1 MLPYAPDAGKF
12 MKQGIIFCNSEI
24 AVAEDV
30 SLVLQVNLSVVTI
43 LLYSG
48 CKVLGSFVPRR
59 HIAVS
64 RGHTCLLSNGQC
76 LMAIGHK
83 LGNWDP
89 QLSCI
94 MALAGIHPESVQ
106 CTSHGIKHLRLE
118 GAHRV

>member
-1 MLPYAPDAGKF
+1 MLSYAPDAGKF

-24 AVAEDV
+24 AVAVDV
-30 SLVLQVNLSVVTI
+30 SLVLQVNLSVVTL

-48 CKVLGSFVPRR
+48 CKVLGSFVHRKL
-59 HIAVS
+59 IAVT
-64 RGHTCLLSNGQC
+64 RGHTCLLSHGQC

-94 MALAGIHPESVQ
+94 MAGIHPESVQ
-106 CTSHGIKHLRLE
+106 CTLHGIKHLRLE
-118 GAHRV
+118 GAHRG

>member
-1 MLPYAPDAGKF
+1 MLSYAPYDGKF

-24 AVAEDV
+24 AVDVAVAV
-30 SLVLQVNLSVVTI
+30 SLVLQVNLSV
-43 LLYSG
+43 LLYSE
-48 CKVLGSFVPRR
+48 CKVLGNFVPRR
-59 HIAVS
+59 QIAVS

>member
-1 MLPYAPDAGKF
+1 MFSSSAHDMLPYAPDAGKF

-24 AVAEDV
+24 AVAVAVDV
-30 SLVLQVNLSVVTI
+30 SLVLQVNLSVVTL

-48 CKVLGSFVPRR
+48 CKVLGSFVHRK

-83 LGNWDP
+83 LFGKLGSSAELYNGRNP
-89 QLSCI
+89 
-94 MALAGIHPESVQ
+94 P
-106 CTSHGIKHLRLE
+106 
-118 GAHRV
+118 RVCAMYIAWH